1 MNEKQLK
8 LQELLQKNKLTEG
21 YKLEETQGLLR
32 IYSHYGERI
41 ITILPD
47 GTFYINQEFDSF
59 PYKEIQS
66 TLYALVELGI
76 EPRGLFEVK
85 AVFYYCDVVK
95 ERLIEHIRA
104 IAF

>member
-1 MNEKQLK
+1 MKEKQ
-8 LQELLQKNKLTEG
+8 LQELLQSHSFTKE

-32 IYSHYGERI
+32 VYSGFGERL
-41 ITILPD
+41 ITILQD
-47 GTFYINQEFDSF
+47 GTFYINQEFDMF
-59 PYKEIQS
+59 PYKQIQA
-66 TLYALVELGI
+66 TLKALVELGY

-95 ERLIEHIRA
+95 ESLIEHIRA